1 MHIFIEGMWRE
12 HLEQNSIIVSGTSL
26 VKDVI
31 VIQPSSLRADFSI
44 LYKKKKQKEKKNIYK
59 YLYVYIQVENRLRE
73 QSSDIYRSSFLEII
87 LLQYFCLE
95 TYLSI
100 VKRFFLHSNSLYQSM
115 LFFMKAI

>member
-44 LYKKKKQKEKKNIYK
+44 LYLKKKEKNKRKKKNIYK

-73 QSSDIYRSSFLEII
+73 QSSDIYRSSFSRDNPFTI
-87 LLQYFCLE
+87 LLFG
-95 TYLSI
+95 
-100 VKRFFLHSNSLYQSM
+100 N
-115 LFFMKAI
+115 LFIYR